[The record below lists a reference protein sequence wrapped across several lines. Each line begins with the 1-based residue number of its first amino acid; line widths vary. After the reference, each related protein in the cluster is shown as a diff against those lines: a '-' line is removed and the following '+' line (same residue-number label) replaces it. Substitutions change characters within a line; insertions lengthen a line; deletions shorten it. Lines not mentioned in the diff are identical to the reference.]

1 MVKLDGDPDLEHIAK
16 AYGFDYLR
24 LENMK
29 DSKAVIK
36 KFLNDK
42 KNVLLECIV
51 DPKDVVKPE

>member
-1 MVKLDGDPDLEHIAK
+1 
-16 AYGFDYLR
+16 
-24 LENMK
+24 MK